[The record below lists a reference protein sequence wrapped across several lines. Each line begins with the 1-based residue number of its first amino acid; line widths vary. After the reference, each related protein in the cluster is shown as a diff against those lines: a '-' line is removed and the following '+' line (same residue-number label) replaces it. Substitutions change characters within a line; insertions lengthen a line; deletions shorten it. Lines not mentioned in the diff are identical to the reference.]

1 LEGATA
7 PGCHPDLGGR
17 GSRTRR
23 LRQTGVVIR
32 RRVVVTG
39 RVQGVFFRDSC
50 EREANRLGVRGWA
63 LNREDGRVEAVF
75 EGEPDAVE
83 EVIEWART
91 GPAHAYV
98 TNIEVVDEQPA
109 GESGFQIR

>member
-1 LEGATA
+1 V
-7 PGCHPDLGGR
+7 
-17 GSRTRR
+17 GSLWIEETR
-23 LRQTGVVIR
+23 LRQTGAVIR

-39 RVQGVFFRDSC
+39 RVQGVFFRDGC

-75 EGEPDAVE
+75 EGEPAAVE

-109 GESGFQIR
+109 GESGFRIR

>member
-1 LEGATA
+1 MGSLWNA
-7 PGCHPDLGGR
+7 GC
-17 GSRTRR
+17 R
-23 LRQTGVVIR
+23 LRQTGAVIR

-50 EREANRLGVRGWA
+50 MREANRLGVRGWA
-63 LNREDGRVEAVF
+63 LNRDDGRVEAVF

-83 EVIEWART
+83 EIIEWARS

-109 GESGFQIR
+109 AERGFQIR